1 MIKISHKN
9 IETPI
14 ELKEGSPLIL
24 SVENQREFYKFVS
37 DLNRA
42 FSEDESE
49 FSFWVDGERFLPDK
63 RGEIVLSPFYF
74 DATDKKIV
82 NLLHKKLQN
91 NFCDG
96 SFIVDF
102 NAINA
107 SLELFLDNLCST
119 VDFAVEYNALTI
131 EDVFK
136 SCGIKP
142 AKTYDSL
149 LEKLVCYVNI
159 LIELKSL
166 SFIVL
171 TGFKN
176 VLTADELQA
185 FYKHCELK
193 KVSVLLVE
201 GKVFGEKFPIERR
214 ITITEDLCEICD
226 TVDVSY

>member
-176 VLTADELQA
+176 VLTVDELQA

-193 KVSVLLVE
+193 KVLVLLAE
-201 GKVFGEKFPIERR
+201 GKVFDEKFPIERR

-226 TVDVSY
+226 SVDVSY

>member
-1 MIKISHKN
+1 MSAC
-9 IETPI
+9 
-14 ELKEGSPLIL
+14 LSACL
-24 SVENQREFYKFVS
+24 SVGLTEPFIFSRFYWEFQFTC
-37 DLNRA
+37 D
-42 FSEDESE
+42 DETQKIAE
-49 FSFWVDGERFLPDK
+49 
-63 RGEIVLSPFYF
+63 
-74 DATDKKIV
+74 TCKKSCK
-82 NLLHKKLQN
+82 KKLQN

-226 TVDVSY
+226 SVDVSY

>member
-9 IETPI
+9 VETPI
-14 ELKEGSPLIL
+14 ALKENLPLIL
-24 SVENQREFYKFVS
+24 SIENQNEFYRMVI

-42 FSEDESE
+42 FTDDESE
-49 FSFWVDGERFLPDK
+49 FSFWVDGERFSPDK
-63 RGEIVLSPFYF
+63 RGEIILSPFYF

-82 NLLHKKLQN
+82 ALLHKKLQK

-131 EDVFK
+131 EDALK
-136 SCGIKP
+136 ACGIKP

-201 GKVFGEKFPIERR
+201 GKIFGEKFPCERR
-214 ITITEDLCEICD
+214 ITITEDLCEISD
-226 TVDVSY
+226 FVDDSY

>member
-9 IETPI
+9 VETPI

-49 FSFWVDGERFLPDK
+49 FSFWVDGECFSPDK

-82 NLLHKKLQN
+82 NLLHKKLQK

-119 VDFAVEYNALTI
+119 VDFAVEYIALTI

-176 VLTADELQA
+176 VLTVDELQA
-185 FYKHCELK
+185 FYKHCDLK

-201 GKVFGEKFPIERR
+201 GKVFDEKFSIERR

-226 TVDVSY
+226 FVDDSY

>member
-193 KVSVLLVE
+193 KVSVLLVK

>member
-14 ELKEGSPLIL
+14 ELKEGSPFIL

-119 VDFAVEYNALTI
+119 VDFAVEYNALSI

-193 KVSVLLVE
+193 KVSVLLAE
-201 GKVFGEKFPIERR
+201 GKVFDEKFPIERR

-226 TVDVSY
+226 SVDVSY

>member
-42 FSEDESE
+42 FSEGESE

-142 AKTYDSL
+142 AKTYDRL

-176 VLTADELQA
+176 VLTVDELQA
-185 FYKHCELK
+185 FYKHCDLK

-201 GKVFGEKFPIERR
+201 GKVFDEKFSIERR

-226 TVDVSY
+226 FVDDSY